1 MNIPTSNLPLF
12 LIVVSVFFFIVLVER
27 TSGHR

>member
-12 LIVVSVFFFIVLVER
+12 LIVVSVFIFIVWVER